1 MNEKIKGSAIVLL
14 SGTCWGFS
22 GTCGQYLFNYKGVNA
37 EWLTS
42 YRMLFA
48 GIIMVLLA
56 LLTQK
61 QNIKGIL
68 SNKLDRI
75 ALLIFGIA
83 GLMTCQY
90 TYFAAIA
97 RSNAA
102 TGTVLQYLGPALI
115 LVYMCIRYLR
125 LPKPREVLAIV
136 LAITGTFLIAT
147 HGDINNLAIS
157 PSGLFFGLLSA
168 FTLAVYTILPGRLI
182 ERWGSLT
189 VTGLGMLIAGVI
201 FTIVVRPWNM
211 EQNVDFTTAFLV
223 VVIVLI
229 GTAMPFTLY
238 LKGVSIIGASKGSML
253 ACIEPVSATV
263 FSALWLKNIFT
274 VFDLA
279 GFALII
285 ITVLILSLKD
295 KPKKLEQK
303 GGSINES

>member
-1 MNEKIKGSAIVLL
+1 MNEKIKGPLFVLV

-22 GTCGQYLFNYKGVNA
+22 GTCGQYLFNFKNVNA
-37 EWLTS
+37 EWLSS

-48 GIIMVLLA
+48 GIIMVILA
-56 LLTQK
+56 VFTQK
-61 QNIKGIL
+61 ENIKGIL
-68 SNKLDRI
+68 HNKLDRI
-75 ALLIFGIA
+75 ALLVFGIA

-115 LVYMCIRYLR
+115 LIYICIRYLR
-125 LPKPREVLAIV
+125 LPKPREVLAII

-168 FTLAVYTILPGRLI
+168 FTLAVYTVLPGRLI

-189 VTGLGMLIAGVI
+189 VTGLGMLIAGVV
-201 FTIVVRPWNM
+201 FTIVVRPWQMN
-211 EQNVDFTTAFLV
+211 QRVDFTTALLLA
-223 VVIVLI
+223 IIILL
-229 GTAMPFTLY
+229 GTAMPFALY

-263 FSALWLKNIFT
+263 FSALWLKNKFT

-285 ITVLILSLKD
+285 TTVLILSIKERE
-295 KPKKLEQK
+295 KTKE
-303 GGSINES
+303 

>member
-1 MNEKIKGSAIVLL
+1 
-14 SGTCWGFS
+14 
-22 GTCGQYLFNYKGVNA
+22 
-37 EWLTS
+37 
-42 YRMLFA
+42 MLFA
-48 GIIMVLLA
+48 GIIMVILA
-56 LLTQK
+56 VFTQK
-61 QNIKGIL
+61 ENIKGIL
-68 SNKLDRI
+68 HNKLDRI
-75 ALLIFGIA
+75 ALLVFGIA

-115 LVYMCIRYLR
+115 LIYICIRYLR
-125 LPKPREVLAIV
+125 LPKPREVLAII

-168 FTLAVYTILPGRLI
+168 FTLAVYTVLPGRLI

-189 VTGLGMLIAGVI
+189 VTGLGMLIAGVV
-201 FTIVVRPWNM
+201 FTIVVRPWQMN
-211 EQNVDFTTAFLV
+211 QRVDFTTALLLA
-223 VVIVLI
+223 IIILL
-229 GTAMPFTLY
+229 GTAMPFALY

-263 FSALWLKNIFT
+263 FSALWLKNKFT

-285 ITVLILSLKD
+285 TTVLILSIKERE
-295 KPKKLEQK
+295 KTKE
-303 GGSINES
+303 

>member
-1 MNEKIKGSAIVLL
+1 MSKKIKGSLFVLV
-14 SGTCWGFS
+14 SGACWGFS
-22 GTCGQYLFNYKGVNA
+22 GTCGQYLFDFKNVNA

-42 YRMLFA
+42 YRILFA
-48 GIIMVLLA
+48 GIIIVMLSVC
-56 LLTQK
+56 TQRE
-61 QNIKGIL
+61 NIKGIL
-68 SNKLDRI
+68 RNKIDTM

-102 TGTVLQYLGPALI
+102 TGTVLQYLAPALI
-115 LVYMCIRYLR
+115 LIYICIRYLR
-125 LPKPREVLAIV
+125 FPKPREVLAII
-136 LAITGTFLIAT
+136 LAVTGTFLIAT
-147 HGDINNLAIS
+147 HGNINNLAIS

-189 VTGLGMLIAGVI
+189 VTGLGMLIAGVV
-201 FTIVVRPWNM
+201 FTAAVRPWNM
-211 EQNVDFTTAFLV
+211 EQNIDITTFCLV
-223 VVIVLI
+223 AVIVVI
-229 GTAMPFTLY
+229 GTALPFTLY

-263 FSALWLKNIFT
+263 FSALWLKNKFT

-285 ITVLILSLKD
+285 TTVLILSFKE
-295 KPKKLEQK
+295 KAK
-303 GGSINES
+303 ESKAVTA

>member
-1 MNEKIKGSAIVLL
+1 MNEKIKGPLFVLV

-22 GTCGQYLFNYKGVNA
+22 GTCGQYLFNFKNVNA
-37 EWLTS
+37 EWLSS

-48 GIIMVLLA
+48 GIIMVILA
-56 LLTQK
+56 VFTQK
-61 QNIKGIL
+61 ENIKGIL
-68 SNKLDRI
+68 HNKLDRI
-75 ALLIFGIA
+75 ALLVFGIA

-115 LVYMCIRYLR
+115 LIYICIRYLR
-125 LPKPREVLAIV
+125 LPKPREVLAII

-168 FTLAVYTILPGRLI
+168 FTLAVYTVLPGRLI

-189 VTGLGMLIAGVI
+189 VTGLGMLIAGVV
-201 FTIVVRPWNM
+201 FTIVVRPWQMN
-211 EQNVDFTTAFLV
+211 QRVDFTTALLLA
-223 VVIVLI
+223 IIILL
-229 GTAMPFTLY
+229 GTAMPFALY

-263 FSALWLKNIFT
+263 FSALWLKNKFT

-285 ITVLILSLKD
+285 TTVLILSIKERE
-295 KPKKLEQK
+295 KAKE
-303 GGSINES
+303 

>member
-1 MNEKIKGSAIVLL
+1 MKEKIKGPLFVLV

-22 GTCGQYLFNYKGVNA
+22 GTCGQYLFNYKNVNA
-37 EWLTS
+37 EWLSS

-48 GIIMVLLA
+48 GILMVILA
-56 LLTQK
+56 IFTQRE
-61 QNIKGIL
+61 NIKGIL
-68 SNKLDRI
+68 HNKLDRI

-115 LVYMCIRYLR
+115 LIYMCLRYLR
-125 LPKPREVLAIV
+125 LPKPREILAIIF
-136 LAITGTFLIAT
+136 AISGTFLIAT

-168 FTLAVYTILPGRLI
+168 FTLAVYTVLPGRLI

-189 VTGLGMLIAGVI
+189 VTGLGMLIAGIV
-201 FTIVVRPWNM
+201 FTIVIRPWNM
-211 EQNVDFTTAFLV
+211 EQNIDFTTVFLV
-223 VVIVLI
+223 AVIVII

-263 FSALWLKNIFT
+263 FSALWLKNKFT

-285 ITVLILSLKD
+285 TTVLLLSLKNTN
-295 KPKKLEQK
+295 KSTE
-303 GGSINES
+303 

>member
-1 MNEKIKGSAIVLL
+1 MV

-22 GTCGQYLFNYKGVNA
+22 GTCGQYLFNFKNVNA
-37 EWLTS
+37 EWLSS

-48 GIIMVLLA
+48 GIIMVILA
-56 LLTQK
+56 VFTQK
-61 QNIKGIL
+61 ENIKGIL
-68 SNKLDRI
+68 HNKLDRI
-75 ALLIFGIA
+75 ALLVFGIA

-115 LVYMCIRYLR
+115 LIYICIRYLR
-125 LPKPREVLAIV
+125 LPKPREVLAII

-168 FTLAVYTILPGRLI
+168 FTLAVYTVLPGRLI

-189 VTGLGMLIAGVI
+189 VTGLGMLIAGVV
-201 FTIVVRPWNM
+201 FTIVVRPWQMN
-211 EQNVDFTTAFLV
+211 QRVDFTTALLLA
-223 VVIVLI
+223 IIILL
-229 GTAMPFTLY
+229 GTAMPFALY

-263 FSALWLKNIFT
+263 FSALWLKNKFT

-285 ITVLILSLKD
+285 TTVLILSIKERE
-295 KPKKLEQK
+295 KAKE
-303 GGSINES
+303 